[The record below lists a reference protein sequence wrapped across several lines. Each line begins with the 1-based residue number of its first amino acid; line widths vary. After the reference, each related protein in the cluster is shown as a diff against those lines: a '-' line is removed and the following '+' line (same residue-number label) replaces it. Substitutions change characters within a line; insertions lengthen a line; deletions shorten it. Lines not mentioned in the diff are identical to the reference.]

1 MLDLN
6 KLARKLEEALE
17 LETIES
23 LTSWLM
29 NKRGVS
35 SINYLGEGDY
45 LYDTELGIFTEQITS
60 PVNHVCSKNTLVSY
74 PCLDS
79 TQSVNMEANTQ
90 YAIAA

>member
-35 SINYLGEGDY
+35 SINY
-45 LYDTELGIFTEQITS
+45 
-60 PVNHVCSKNTLVSY
+60 
-74 PCLDS
+74 
-79 TQSVNMEANTQ
+79 
-90 YAIAA
+90 